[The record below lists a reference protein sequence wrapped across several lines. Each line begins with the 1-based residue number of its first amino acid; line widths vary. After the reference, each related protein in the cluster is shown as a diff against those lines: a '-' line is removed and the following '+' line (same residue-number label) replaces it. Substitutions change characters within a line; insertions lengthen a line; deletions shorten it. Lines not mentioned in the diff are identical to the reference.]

1 MSAEGSL
8 ISICAIMDSCWG
20 ELKSIS
26 EAETSGILEVS
37 FTGGDW
43 TPAVEV
49 SIVAGELEPRASW
62 SRAPVAE
69 EEADALALGGA
80 GDGAAATSGEGAEPE
95 VEAKPE
101 EGI

>member
-1 MSAEGSL
+1 M
-8 ISICAIMDSCWG
+8 
-20 ELKSIS
+20 
-26 EAETSGILEVS
+26 SGILEVS

-69 EEADALALGGA
+69 EEADALALAG
-80 GDGAAATSGEGAEPE
+80 GDGSGTASGEGAEPE
-95 VEAKPE
+95 VEGKPE
-101 EGI
+101 EGS

>member
-1 MSAEGSL
+1 
-8 ISICAIMDSCWG
+8 MDSWWG
-20 ELKSIS
+20 ALTSIS

-43 TPAVEV
+43 TPTVEV

-69 EEADALALGGA
+69 EEADALALAGEGA
-80 GDGAAATSGEGAEPE
+80 GATSGEGAEPE